1 MNIKHIIFFDIKI
14 ETKQKKKNLKKER
27 EVESKRKNNIENKKS
42 PHIQMI
48 TTDATV
54 SKMEK
59 MKKVMKGKKPL
70 KNHKKTA
77 KQI

>member
-1 MNIKHIIFFDIKI
+1 M
-14 ETKQKKKNLKKER
+14 KKER
-27 EVESKRKNNIENKKS
+27 GKLKARRKTILKTKNPK
-42 PHIQMI
+42 HIQMI

-59 MKKVMKGKKPL
+59 MKKSDEKTTEKSQ
-70 KNHKKTA
+70 KKTA

>member
-1 MNIKHIIFFDIKI
+1 
-14 ETKQKKKNLKKER
+14 
-27 EVESKRKNNIENKKS
+27 
-42 PHIQMI
+42 MI

-59 MKKVMKGKKPL
+59 MKKSDERKKPL

>member
-14 ETKQKKKNLKKER
+14 ETKEKNLKKER
-27 EVESKRKNNIENKKS
+27 EVESKREKQYWKQKN
-42 PHIQMI
+42 PQHIQMI

-59 MKKVMKGKKPL
+59 MKKSDEKTTEKSQKKL
-70 KNHKKTA
+70 QNKSKN
-77 KQI
+77 